1 MRRHRRSIT
10 ADAVRRHVGS
20 CEAESV
26 ENDGNFPKTLNLE
39 RSDRCVQGK
48 KMTMRTCAVKMAG

>member
-1 MRRHRRSIT
+1 VRRHRRSIT

-39 RSDRCVQGK
+39 EA
-48 KMTMRTCAVKMAG
+48 TAVCKERK